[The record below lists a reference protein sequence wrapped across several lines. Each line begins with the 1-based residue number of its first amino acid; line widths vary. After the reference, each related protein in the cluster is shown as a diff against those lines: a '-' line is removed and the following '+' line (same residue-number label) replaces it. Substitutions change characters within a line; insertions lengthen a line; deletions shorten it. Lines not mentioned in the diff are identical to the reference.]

1 MVIKSFGGEEMKVAE
16 AVREIAEPI
25 IEGLEADIE
34 LIEVEYVKEGSDW
47 YLRLYIDKTG
57 GVSLD
62 DCQLVSEALN
72 DILDEK
78 DPVKGKYIFE
88 VSSPGIDRPLK
99 TDRDFIRYK
108 GADVEVHLYAPVEN
122 NKIYTG
128 KLVGRENSEIIITED
143 IGKGRNKERRFGV
156 KEVSLVKRTIIW
168 N

>member
-1 MVIKSFGGEEMKVAE
+1 MKIADAIK
-16 AVREIAEPI
+16 EIAEPI
-25 IEGLEADIE
+25 ITGLNANIE

-47 YLRLYIDKTG
+47 YLRLYIDKQG

-78 DPVKGKYIFE
+78 DIIKSKYIFE

-99 TDRDFIRYK
+99 TDRDFERYK
-108 GADVEVHLYAPVEN
+108 GVDVEVHLYAPIDN
-122 NKIYTG
+122 SKIFVG

-143 IGKGRNKERRFGV
+143 AGKGKTTERRFGV